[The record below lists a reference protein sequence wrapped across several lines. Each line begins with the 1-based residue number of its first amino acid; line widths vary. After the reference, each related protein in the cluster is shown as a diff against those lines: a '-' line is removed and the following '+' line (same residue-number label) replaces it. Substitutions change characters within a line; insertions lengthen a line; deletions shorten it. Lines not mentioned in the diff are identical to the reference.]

1 MPFEFTI
8 ENEQILNG
16 NMKIVYGTWNADSV
30 TGGDIVTGLDRV
42 DMCVLGH
49 TGTAVEAAVA
59 VCNETFPLSSGSVTI
74 VATSGDT
81 GTFMAIGQ

>member
-1 MPFEFTI
+1 MAFEFTI

>member
-1 MPFEFTI
+1 MAFSFTI

-16 NMKIVYGTWNADSV
+16 NMKIVYGTWNSDSV

-74 VATSGDT
+74 VATSGDK
-81 GTFMAIGQ
+81 GTFIAIGQ

>member
-1 MPFEFTI
+1 MAFSFTI
-8 ENEQILNG
+8 ENEQILEG
-16 NMKIVYGTWNADSV
+16 NMRIVYGTWNSAGV
-30 TGGDIVTGLDRV
+30 TGGEIVTGLGRV
-42 DMCVLGH
+42 DICVLGH
-49 TGTAVEAAVA
+49 TGSAVEAAVA

>member
-1 MPFEFTI
+1 MAFSFTI
-8 ENEQILNG
+8 ENEQILEG
-16 NMKIVYGTWNADSV
+16 NMRIVYGTWNSAGV
-30 TGGDIVTGLDRV
+30 TGGEIVTGLGRV
-42 DMCVLGH
+42 DVCVLGH
-49 TGTAVEAAVA
+49 TGSAVEAAVA

>member
-1 MPFEFTI
+1 MAFEFTI

-16 NMKIVYGTWNADSV
+16 NMKIVYGTWNADGV
-30 TGGDIVTGLDRV
+30 TGGDIATGLNRV

-74 VATSGDT
+74 VATSGDK
-81 GTFMAIGQ
+81 GTFIAIGQ